1 MSTGI
6 AMALVLFAAC
16 GWALAIQFYGWYRTE
31 KWYAGQMKKLHG
43 DALKHWDETR
53 EALREA
59 LAILAPP
66 RKPPARK
73 DWPQ

>member
-1 MSTGI
+1 MSNG
-6 AMALVLFAAC
+6 AAAVLLAFAGC

-31 KWYAGQMKKLHG
+31 KWYAGEMKKLHA

-53 EALREA
+53 AALREA
-59 LAILAPP
+59 LWVITA

-73 DWPQ
+73 EWPQ

>member
-31 KWYAGQMKKLHG
+31 KWYAGQMKKLHA

-53 EALREA
+53 AALREA
-59 LAILAPP
+59 LGLITA
-66 RKPPARK
+66 RKTPARK
-73 DWPQ
+73 EWSQ